1 MKKKSLNRSFY
12 AARSSKQ
19 DEFYTEL
26 SDIEKELKHYAA
38 HFKGKTVL
46 CNCDD
51 PRVSNFLHYF
61 SYNFEK
67 LGLKKLITTCY
78 KSQQA
83 DLFSKNDSEKGIYL
97 EYDGDKK
104 GNRVPDPAEIG
115 IHALE
120 GDGDF
125 RSDECIELLKQAD
138 VVVTNPPF
146 SLFREYVSQ
155 LIAMKKKFLVIANHN
170 AITYKE
176 IFRLIQENEVWLGYT
191 HPVNFMVP
199 DHYKLRE
206 IRSWRDDQGR
216 NWRSLGNA
224 CWFTNLDI
232 AKRHEQLILYKPF
245 DAKQYQTYDNY
256 DAIEVSKFADIPVDY
271 TGAMGVPVT
280 FLEKHS
286 PDQFEILG
294 ITKTWFGLAAKIY
307 PPQVQIDA
315 NGARS
320 NVTKL
325 NDGAVLKVKSPP
337 AGKTYYQVGKSYYVQ
352 TYPRVI
358 IKRRQEGQS

>member
-1 MKKKSLNRSFY
+1 
-12 AARSSKQ
+12 
-19 DEFYTEL
+19 
-26 SDIEKELKHYAA
+26 
-38 HFKGKTVL
+38 
-46 CNCDD
+46 
-51 PRVSNFLHYF
+51 
-61 SYNFEK
+61 
-67 LGLKKLITTCY
+67 
-78 KSQQA
+78 
-83 DLFSKNDSEKGIYL
+83 
-97 EYDGDKK
+97 
-104 GNRVPDPAEIG
+104 
-115 IHALE
+115 
-120 GDGDF
+120 
-125 RSDECIELLKQAD
+125 
-138 VVVTNPPF
+138 
-146 SLFREYVSQ
+146 
-155 LIAMKKKFLVIANHN
+155 MKKKFLVIANQN

-206 IRSWRDDQGR
+206 IRSWRDEDGR

-232 AKRHEQLILYKPF
+232 AKRHEELILYKPF

-256 DAIEVSKFADIPVDY
+256 DAIEVSRFADIPVDY

-294 ITKTWFGLAAKIY
+294 ITKTWFGLATKKY

-315 NGARS
+315 NGTKS

-337 AGKTYYQVGKSYYVQ
+337 TGKTYYQVGNRTTFRLTPAS
-352 TYPRVI
+352 
-358 IKRRQEGQS
+358 S